1 DGKATLVPG
10 VMEHIERAGVHS
22 GDSMAVFPPVNLS
35 DRVISRMVAAACD
48 LAREI
53 GVRGLMNIQFVVAP
67 TEGSGGEAVPQILEV
82 NPRGSRTVPF
92 LAKVTG
98 IPMVDLATRAMMGQ
112 SLSELGYESGL
123 WRLDARG
130 RLHGAE
136 PEVRSKS
143 KGTVLS
149 EAEISRL
156 MDGTAVSRSLFS
168 GAPFYAVKA
177 PVFSFQKLARVEP
190 SLGPEMKSTGEIM
203 GIDSTFEGAL
213 YKSLV
218 ASGISLPTGGVV
230 VISVNDADKPAA
242 IEIAKSLSARGHE
255 IACTGGTHR
264 ALQAAGV
271 ASQRVA
277 KISEGSPHL
286 LDLVMSRRVSLL
298 INTPGTDAETEAE
311 ASRIRR
317 GCIETGVACITNI
330 DTAEALVKALPF
342 FEDLREPR
350 AFGSTSTSG
359 GRADLSGRRWVAAS
373 HVAELRHRFLE
384 FRDLLVDQFRE
395 ARRKLGEGSKGSV
408 LGNPVVVESFLGA
421 DSWGDVK
428 VELEGR
434 ARPKLK
440 AIHRGHPTTHAREV
454 RVFGEP
460 PEQREFVGAQ
470 RKIEAWG
477 PTSPGGRA
485 DDRLTRIEGQSPCRR
500 QPVGHDLG
508 RLVAKVLVI
517 GGSEVLHHR
526 EERKGAGRGGLP
538 PVDGELCTRPKEDL
552 GGLGRDAGGELA
564 KAKRPA
570 LGQVCENSRREH
582 PVKPEHVPVRHT
594 HPRVQRLR
602 SKADEVQHG
611 DLVLHGRGRSEGVLG

>member
-1 DGKATLVPG
+1 MLGSGPIRIGQGIEFDYSCVHCAWALQDMGYEAILLNNNPETVSTDFDTGDALYFEPGTLEDVLDVYRRESPIGVAVQFGGQTAINLAQGLHDRGLNILGTSAEAIALAEDRDQFERLLRRLGIPKPLGRAVRSLSEALEVAEEIGFPVLVRPSFVLGGRAMEIVFDAEQLRRFYRIAEDESPGQPVLIDKYMQGIEAEVDVISDGEATLVPG

-123 WRLDARG
+123 WRLDTRG

-156 MDGTAVSRSLFS
+156 SDGSADTRSLFS

-218 ASGISLPTGGVV
+218 ASGISLPSGGVV

-264 ALQAAGV
+264 SLQAAGV

-342 FEDLREPR
+342 FEDPSGVSCLRLDEY
-350 AFGSTSTSG
+350 FG
-359 GRADLSGRRWVAAS
+359 R
-373 HVAELRHRFLE
+373 
-384 FRDLLVDQFRE
+384 
-395 ARRKLGEGSKGSV
+395 
-408 LGNPVVVESFLGA
+408 
-421 DSWGDVK
+421 
-428 VELEGR
+428 
-434 ARPKLK
+434 
-440 AIHRGHPTTHAREV
+440 
-454 RVFGEP
+454 
-460 PEQREFVGAQ
+460 
-470 RKIEAWG
+470 
-477 PTSPGGRA
+477 
-485 DDRLTRIEGQSPCRR
+485 
-500 QPVGHDLG
+500 
-508 RLVAKVLVI
+508 
-517 GGSEVLHHR
+517 
-526 EERKGAGRGGLP
+526 
-538 PVDGELCTRPKEDL
+538 
-552 GGLGRDAGGELA
+552 
-564 KAKRPA
+564 
-570 LGQVCENSRREH
+570 
-582 PVKPEHVPVRHT
+582 
-594 HPRVQRLR
+594 
-602 SKADEVQHG
+602 
-611 DLVLHGRGRSEGVLG
+611 

>member
-1 DGKATLVPG
+1 MLGSGPIRIGQGIEFDYSCVHCAWALQDMGYEAILLNNNPETVSTDFDTGDALYFEPATLEDVLDVYRQESPIGVAVQFGGQTAINLAQGLHDRGLNILGTSAEAIALAEDRDQFERLLRRLGIPKPPGRAVRSLSEALEVAEEIGFPVLVRPSFVLGGRAMEIVFDAEQLRRFYRIAEDESPGQPVLIDKYMQGIEAEVDVISDGEATLVPG

-67 TEGSGGEAVPQILEV
+67 TEGSGGEAAPQILEV

-156 MDGTAVSRSLFS
+156 SDGSADTRSLFS

-218 ASGISLPTGGVV
+218 ASGISLPSGGVV

-264 ALQAAGV
+264 SLQAAGV

-342 FEDLREPR
+342 FEDPSGVSCLRLDEY
-350 AFGSTSTSG
+350 FG
-359 GRADLSGRRWVAAS
+359 R
-373 HVAELRHRFLE
+373 
-384 FRDLLVDQFRE
+384 
-395 ARRKLGEGSKGSV
+395 
-408 LGNPVVVESFLGA
+408 
-421 DSWGDVK
+421 
-428 VELEGR
+428 
-434 ARPKLK
+434 
-440 AIHRGHPTTHAREV
+440 
-454 RVFGEP
+454 
-460 PEQREFVGAQ
+460 
-470 RKIEAWG
+470 
-477 PTSPGGRA
+477 
-485 DDRLTRIEGQSPCRR
+485 
-500 QPVGHDLG
+500 
-508 RLVAKVLVI
+508 
-517 GGSEVLHHR
+517 
-526 EERKGAGRGGLP
+526 
-538 PVDGELCTRPKEDL
+538 
-552 GGLGRDAGGELA
+552 
-564 KAKRPA
+564 
-570 LGQVCENSRREH
+570 
-582 PVKPEHVPVRHT
+582 
-594 HPRVQRLR
+594 
-602 SKADEVQHG
+602 
-611 DLVLHGRGRSEGVLG
+611 

>member
-1 DGKATLVPG
+1 MPQKVLVLGSGPIRIGQGIEFDYSCVHCAWALQDMGYEAILLNNNPETVSTDFDTGDALYFEPGTLEDVLDVYRRESPIGVAVQFGGQTAINLAQGLHDRGLNILGTSAEAIALAEDRDQFERLLRRLGIPKPLGRAVRSLSEALEVAEEIGFPVLVRPSFVLGGRAMEIVFDAEQLRRFYRIAEDESPGQPVLIDKYMQGIEAEVDVISDGEATLVPG

-123 WRLDARG
+123 WRLDTRG

-156 MDGTAVSRSLFS
+156 SDGSADTRSLFS

-218 ASGISLPTGGVV
+218 ASGISLPSGGVV

-264 ALQAAGV
+264 SLQAAGV

-342 FEDLREPR
+342 FEDPSGVSCLRLDEY
-350 AFGSTSTSG
+350 FG
-359 GRADLSGRRWVAAS
+359 R
-373 HVAELRHRFLE
+373 
-384 FRDLLVDQFRE
+384 
-395 ARRKLGEGSKGSV
+395 
-408 LGNPVVVESFLGA
+408 
-421 DSWGDVK
+421 
-428 VELEGR
+428 
-434 ARPKLK
+434 
-440 AIHRGHPTTHAREV
+440 
-454 RVFGEP
+454 
-460 PEQREFVGAQ
+460 
-470 RKIEAWG
+470 
-477 PTSPGGRA
+477 
-485 DDRLTRIEGQSPCRR
+485 
-500 QPVGHDLG
+500 
-508 RLVAKVLVI
+508 
-517 GGSEVLHHR
+517 
-526 EERKGAGRGGLP
+526 
-538 PVDGELCTRPKEDL
+538 
-552 GGLGRDAGGELA
+552 
-564 KAKRPA
+564 
-570 LGQVCENSRREH
+570 
-582 PVKPEHVPVRHT
+582 
-594 HPRVQRLR
+594 
-602 SKADEVQHG
+602 
-611 DLVLHGRGRSEGVLG
+611 

>member
-1 DGKATLVPG
+1 MLGSGPIRIGQGIEFDYSCVHCAWALQDMGYEAILLNNNPETVSTDFDTGDALYFEPGTLEDVLDVYRRESPIGVAVQFGGQTAINLAQGLHDRGLNILGTSAEAIALAEDRDQFERLLRRLGIPKPLGRAVRSLSEALEVAEEIGFPVLVRPSFVLGGRAMEIVFDAEQLRRFYRIAEDESPGQPVLIDKYMQGIEAEVDVISDGEATLVPG

-67 TEGSGGEAVPQILEV
+67 AEGSAGEAVPQILEV

-92 LAKVTG
+92 LAKVSG

-149 EAEISRL
+149 EAEIARL
-156 MDGTAVSRSLFS
+156 SDGSADTRSLFS

-264 ALQAAGV
+264 SLQAAGV

-342 FEDLREPR
+342 FEDPSGVSCLRLDEY
-350 AFGSTSTSG
+350 FG
-359 GRADLSGRRWVAAS
+359 R
-373 HVAELRHRFLE
+373 
-384 FRDLLVDQFRE
+384 
-395 ARRKLGEGSKGSV
+395 
-408 LGNPVVVESFLGA
+408 
-421 DSWGDVK
+421 
-428 VELEGR
+428 
-434 ARPKLK
+434 
-440 AIHRGHPTTHAREV
+440 
-454 RVFGEP
+454 
-460 PEQREFVGAQ
+460 
-470 RKIEAWG
+470 
-477 PTSPGGRA
+477 
-485 DDRLTRIEGQSPCRR
+485 
-500 QPVGHDLG
+500 
-508 RLVAKVLVI
+508 
-517 GGSEVLHHR
+517 
-526 EERKGAGRGGLP
+526 
-538 PVDGELCTRPKEDL
+538 
-552 GGLGRDAGGELA
+552 
-564 KAKRPA
+564 
-570 LGQVCENSRREH
+570 
-582 PVKPEHVPVRHT
+582 
-594 HPRVQRLR
+594 
-602 SKADEVQHG
+602 
-611 DLVLHGRGRSEGVLG
+611 

>member
-1 DGKATLVPG
+1 MPQKVLVLGSGPIRIGQGIEFDYSCVHCAWALQDMGYEAILLNNNPETVSTDFDTGDALYFEPATLEDVLDVYRRESPIGVAVQFGGQTAINLAQGLHDRGLNILGTSAEAIALAEDRDQFERLLRRLGIPKPLGRAVRSLSEALEVAEEIGFPVLVRPSFVLGGRAMEIVFDAEQLRRFYRIAEDESPGQPVLIDKYMQGIEAEVDVISDGEATLVPG

-123 WRLDARG
+123 WRLDTRG

-218 ASGISLPTGGVV
+218 ASGISLPSGGVV

-342 FEDLREPR
+342 FEDPSGVSCLRLDEY
-350 AFGSTSTSG
+350 FG
-359 GRADLSGRRWVAAS
+359 R
-373 HVAELRHRFLE
+373 
-384 FRDLLVDQFRE
+384 
-395 ARRKLGEGSKGSV
+395 
-408 LGNPVVVESFLGA
+408 
-421 DSWGDVK
+421 
-428 VELEGR
+428 
-434 ARPKLK
+434 
-440 AIHRGHPTTHAREV
+440 
-454 RVFGEP
+454 
-460 PEQREFVGAQ
+460 
-470 RKIEAWG
+470 
-477 PTSPGGRA
+477 
-485 DDRLTRIEGQSPCRR
+485 
-500 QPVGHDLG
+500 
-508 RLVAKVLVI
+508 
-517 GGSEVLHHR
+517 
-526 EERKGAGRGGLP
+526 
-538 PVDGELCTRPKEDL
+538 
-552 GGLGRDAGGELA
+552 
-564 KAKRPA
+564 
-570 LGQVCENSRREH
+570 
-582 PVKPEHVPVRHT
+582 
-594 HPRVQRLR
+594 
-602 SKADEVQHG
+602 
-611 DLVLHGRGRSEGVLG
+611 

>member
-1 DGKATLVPG
+1 MPQKVLVLGSGPIRIGQGIEFDYSCVHCAWALQDMGYEAILLNNNPETVSTDFDTGDALYFEPGTLEDVLDVYRRESPIGVAVQFGGQTAINLAQGLHDRGLNILGTSAEAIALAEDRDQFERLLRRLGIPKPLGRAVRSLSEALEVAEEIGFPVLVRPSFVLGGRAMEIVFDAEQLRRFYRIAEDESPGQPVLIDKYMQGIEAEVDVISDGEATLVPG

-67 TEGSGGEAVPQILEV
+67 AEGSAGEAVPQILEV

-130 RLHGAE
+130 RLHGAV
-136 PEVRSKS
+136 PEVQSKS
-143 KGTVLS
+143 RGTVLS
-149 EAEISRL
+149 EAEIARL
-156 MDGTAVSRSLFS
+156 SDGSADTRSLFS

-264 ALQAAGV
+264 SLQAAGV

-342 FEDLREPR
+342 FEDPSGVSCLRLDEY
-350 AFGSTSTSG
+350 FG
-359 GRADLSGRRWVAAS
+359 R
-373 HVAELRHRFLE
+373 
-384 FRDLLVDQFRE
+384 
-395 ARRKLGEGSKGSV
+395 
-408 LGNPVVVESFLGA
+408 
-421 DSWGDVK
+421 
-428 VELEGR
+428 
-434 ARPKLK
+434 
-440 AIHRGHPTTHAREV
+440 
-454 RVFGEP
+454 
-460 PEQREFVGAQ
+460 
-470 RKIEAWG
+470 
-477 PTSPGGRA
+477 
-485 DDRLTRIEGQSPCRR
+485 
-500 QPVGHDLG
+500 
-508 RLVAKVLVI
+508 
-517 GGSEVLHHR
+517 
-526 EERKGAGRGGLP
+526 
-538 PVDGELCTRPKEDL
+538 
-552 GGLGRDAGGELA
+552 
-564 KAKRPA
+564 
-570 LGQVCENSRREH
+570 
-582 PVKPEHVPVRHT
+582 
-594 HPRVQRLR
+594 
-602 SKADEVQHG
+602 
-611 DLVLHGRGRSEGVLG
+611 

>member
-1 DGKATLVPG
+1 MLGSGPIRIGQGIEFDYSCVHCAWALQDMGYEAILLNNNPETVSTDFDTGDALYFEPATLEDVLDVYRRESPIGVAVQFGGQTAINLAQGLHDRGLNILGTSAEAIALAEDRDQFERLLRRLGIPKPPGRAVRSLSEALEVAEEIGFPVLVRPSFVLGGRAMEIVFDAEQLRRFYRIAEDESPGQPVLIDKYMQGIEAEVDVISDGEATLVPG

-156 MDGTAVSRSLFS
+156 SDGSADTRSLFS

-264 ALQAAGV
+264 TLQAAGV
-271 ASQRVA
+271 GSQRVA

-342 FEDLREPR
+342 FEDP
-350 AFGSTSTSG
+350 
-359 GRADLSGRRWVAAS
+359 
-373 HVAELRHRFLE
+373 
-384 FRDLLVDQFRE
+384 
-395 ARRKLGEGSKGSV
+395 LGVS
-408 LGNPVVVESFLGA
+408 
-421 DSWGDVK
+421 
-428 VELEGR
+428 
-434 ARPKLK
+434 
-440 AIHRGHPTTHAREV
+440 
-454 RVFGEP
+454 
-460 PEQREFVGAQ
+460 
-470 RKIEAWG
+470 
-477 PTSPGGRA
+477 
-485 DDRLTRIEGQSPCRR
+485 CRR
-500 QPVGHDLG
+500 LD
-508 RLVAKVLVI
+508 
-517 GGSEVLHHR
+517 EYF
-526 EERKGAGRGGLP
+526 
-538 PVDGELCTRPKEDL
+538 
-552 GGLGRDAGGELA
+552 
-564 KAKRPA
+564 
-570 LGQVCENSRREH
+570 GQ
-582 PVKPEHVPVRHT
+582 
-594 HPRVQRLR
+594 
-602 SKADEVQHG
+602 
-611 DLVLHGRGRSEGVLG
+611 

>member
-1 DGKATLVPG
+1 MLGSGPIRIGQGIEFDYSCVHCAWALQDMGYEAILLNNNPETVSTDFDTGDALYFEPATLEDVMDVYRRESPIGVAVQFGGQTAINLAQGLHDRGLNILGTSAEAIALAEDRDQFERLLRRLGIPKPLGRAVRSLSEALEVAEEIGFPVLVRPSFVLGGRAMEIVFDAEQLRRFYRIAEDESPGQPVLIDKYMQGIEAEVDVISDGEATLVPG

-123 WRLDARG
+123 WRLDTRG

-156 MDGTAVSRSLFS
+156 SDGSADTRSLFS

-218 ASGISLPTGGVV
+218 ASGISLPSGGVV

-264 ALQAAGV
+264 SLQAAGV

-342 FEDLREPR
+342 FEDPSGVSCLRLDEY
-350 AFGSTSTSG
+350 FG
-359 GRADLSGRRWVAAS
+359 R
-373 HVAELRHRFLE
+373 
-384 FRDLLVDQFRE
+384 
-395 ARRKLGEGSKGSV
+395 
-408 LGNPVVVESFLGA
+408 
-421 DSWGDVK
+421 
-428 VELEGR
+428 
-434 ARPKLK
+434 
-440 AIHRGHPTTHAREV
+440 
-454 RVFGEP
+454 
-460 PEQREFVGAQ
+460 
-470 RKIEAWG
+470 
-477 PTSPGGRA
+477 
-485 DDRLTRIEGQSPCRR
+485 
-500 QPVGHDLG
+500 
-508 RLVAKVLVI
+508 
-517 GGSEVLHHR
+517 
-526 EERKGAGRGGLP
+526 
-538 PVDGELCTRPKEDL
+538 
-552 GGLGRDAGGELA
+552 
-564 KAKRPA
+564 
-570 LGQVCENSRREH
+570 
-582 PVKPEHVPVRHT
+582 
-594 HPRVQRLR
+594 
-602 SKADEVQHG
+602 
-611 DLVLHGRGRSEGVLG
+611 

>member
-1 DGKATLVPG
+1 MPQKVLVLGSGPIRIGQGIEFDYSCVHCAWALQDMGYEAILLNNNPETVSTDFDTGDALYFEPATLEDVLDVYRRESPIGVAVQFGGQTAINLAQGLHDRGLNILGTSAEAIALAEDRDQFERLLRRLGIPKPLGRAVRSLSEALEVAEEIGFPVLVRPSFVLGGRAMEIVFDAEQLRRFYRIAEDESPGQPVLIDKYMQGIEAEVDVISDGEATLVPG

-67 TEGSGGEAVPQILEV
+67 AEGSAGEAVPQILEV

-92 LAKVTG
+92 LAKVSG

-149 EAEISRL
+149 EAEIARL
-156 MDGTAVSRSLFS
+156 SDGSADTRSLFS

-264 ALQAAGV
+264 SLQAAGV

-342 FEDLREPR
+342 FEDPSGVSCLRLDEY
-350 AFGSTSTSG
+350 FG
-359 GRADLSGRRWVAAS
+359 R
-373 HVAELRHRFLE
+373 
-384 FRDLLVDQFRE
+384 
-395 ARRKLGEGSKGSV
+395 
-408 LGNPVVVESFLGA
+408 
-421 DSWGDVK
+421 
-428 VELEGR
+428 
-434 ARPKLK
+434 
-440 AIHRGHPTTHAREV
+440 
-454 RVFGEP
+454 
-460 PEQREFVGAQ
+460 
-470 RKIEAWG
+470 
-477 PTSPGGRA
+477 
-485 DDRLTRIEGQSPCRR
+485 
-500 QPVGHDLG
+500 
-508 RLVAKVLVI
+508 
-517 GGSEVLHHR
+517 
-526 EERKGAGRGGLP
+526 
-538 PVDGELCTRPKEDL
+538 
-552 GGLGRDAGGELA
+552 
-564 KAKRPA
+564 
-570 LGQVCENSRREH
+570 
-582 PVKPEHVPVRHT
+582 
-594 HPRVQRLR
+594 
-602 SKADEVQHG
+602 
-611 DLVLHGRGRSEGVLG
+611 

>member
-1 DGKATLVPG
+1 MPQKVLVLGSGPIRIGQGIEFDYSCVHCAWALQDMGYEAILLNNNPETVSTDFDTGDALYFEPATLEDVMDVYRRESPIGVAVQFGGQTAINLAQGLHDRGLNILGTSAEAIALAEDRDQFERLLRRLGIPKPPGRAVRSLSEALEVAEEIGFPVLVRPSFVLGGRAMEIVFDAEQLRRFYRIAEDESPGQPVLIDKYMQGIEAEVDVISDGEATLVPG

-67 TEGSGGEAVPQILEV
+67 AEGSAGEAVPQNLEV

-92 LAKVTG
+92 LAKVSG

-156 MDGTAVSRSLFS
+156 MDGSADTRSLFS

-218 ASGISLPTGGVV
+218 ASGISLPSGGVV

-264 ALQAAGV
+264 SLQAAGV

-342 FEDLREPR
+342 FEDPSGVSCLRLDEY
-350 AFGSTSTSG
+350 FG
-359 GRADLSGRRWVAAS
+359 R
-373 HVAELRHRFLE
+373 
-384 FRDLLVDQFRE
+384 
-395 ARRKLGEGSKGSV
+395 
-408 LGNPVVVESFLGA
+408 
-421 DSWGDVK
+421 
-428 VELEGR
+428 
-434 ARPKLK
+434 
-440 AIHRGHPTTHAREV
+440 
-454 RVFGEP
+454 
-460 PEQREFVGAQ
+460 
-470 RKIEAWG
+470 
-477 PTSPGGRA
+477 
-485 DDRLTRIEGQSPCRR
+485 
-500 QPVGHDLG
+500 
-508 RLVAKVLVI
+508 
-517 GGSEVLHHR
+517 
-526 EERKGAGRGGLP
+526 
-538 PVDGELCTRPKEDL
+538 
-552 GGLGRDAGGELA
+552 
-564 KAKRPA
+564 
-570 LGQVCENSRREH
+570 
-582 PVKPEHVPVRHT
+582 
-594 HPRVQRLR
+594 
-602 SKADEVQHG
+602 
-611 DLVLHGRGRSEGVLG
+611 

>member
-1 DGKATLVPG
+1 VLGSGPIRIGQGIEFDYSCVHCAWALQDMGYEAILLNNNPETVSTDFDTGDALYFEPATLEDVLDVYRRESPIGVAVQFGGQTAINLAQGLHDRGLNILGTSAEAIALAEDRDQFERLLRRLGIPKPLGRAVRSLSEALEVAEEIGFPVLVRPSFVLGGRAMEIVFDAEQLRRFYRIAEDESPGQPVLIDKYMQGIEAEVDVISDGEATLVPG

-67 TEGSGGEAVPQILEV
+67 AEGSAGEAVPQILEV

-92 LAKVTG
+92 LAKVSG

-149 EAEISRL
+149 EAEIARL
-156 MDGTAVSRSLFS
+156 SDGSADTRSLFS

-264 ALQAAGV
+264 SLQAAGV

-342 FEDLREPR
+342 FEDPSGVSCLRLDEY
-350 AFGSTSTSG
+350 FG
-359 GRADLSGRRWVAAS
+359 R
-373 HVAELRHRFLE
+373 
-384 FRDLLVDQFRE
+384 
-395 ARRKLGEGSKGSV
+395 
-408 LGNPVVVESFLGA
+408 
-421 DSWGDVK
+421 
-428 VELEGR
+428 
-434 ARPKLK
+434 
-440 AIHRGHPTTHAREV
+440 
-454 RVFGEP
+454 
-460 PEQREFVGAQ
+460 
-470 RKIEAWG
+470 
-477 PTSPGGRA
+477 
-485 DDRLTRIEGQSPCRR
+485 
-500 QPVGHDLG
+500 
-508 RLVAKVLVI
+508 
-517 GGSEVLHHR
+517 
-526 EERKGAGRGGLP
+526 
-538 PVDGELCTRPKEDL
+538 
-552 GGLGRDAGGELA
+552 
-564 KAKRPA
+564 
-570 LGQVCENSRREH
+570 
-582 PVKPEHVPVRHT
+582 
-594 HPRVQRLR
+594 
-602 SKADEVQHG
+602 
-611 DLVLHGRGRSEGVLG
+611 

>member
-1 DGKATLVPG
+1 MLGSGPIRIGQGIEFDYSCVHCAWALQDMGYEAILLNNNPETVSTDFDTGDALYFEPATLEDVLDVYRRESPIGVAVQFGGQTAINLAQGLHDRGLNILGTSAEAIALAEDRDQFERLLRRLGIPKPLGRAVRSLSEALEVAEEIGFPVLVRPSFVLGGRAMEIVFDAEQLRRFYRIAEDESPGQPVLIDKYMQGIEAEVDVISDGEATLVPG

-67 TEGSGGEAVPQILEV
+67 AEGSAGEAVPQILEV

-92 LAKVTG
+92 LAKVSG

-149 EAEISRL
+149 EAEIARL
-156 MDGTAVSRSLFS
+156 SDGSADTRSLFS

-264 ALQAAGV
+264 SLQAAGV

-342 FEDLREPR
+342 FEDPSGVSCLRLDEY
-350 AFGSTSTSG
+350 FG
-359 GRADLSGRRWVAAS
+359 R
-373 HVAELRHRFLE
+373 
-384 FRDLLVDQFRE
+384 
-395 ARRKLGEGSKGSV
+395 
-408 LGNPVVVESFLGA
+408 
-421 DSWGDVK
+421 
-428 VELEGR
+428 
-434 ARPKLK
+434 
-440 AIHRGHPTTHAREV
+440 
-454 RVFGEP
+454 
-460 PEQREFVGAQ
+460 
-470 RKIEAWG
+470 
-477 PTSPGGRA
+477 
-485 DDRLTRIEGQSPCRR
+485 
-500 QPVGHDLG
+500 
-508 RLVAKVLVI
+508 
-517 GGSEVLHHR
+517 
-526 EERKGAGRGGLP
+526 
-538 PVDGELCTRPKEDL
+538 
-552 GGLGRDAGGELA
+552 
-564 KAKRPA
+564 
-570 LGQVCENSRREH
+570 
-582 PVKPEHVPVRHT
+582 
-594 HPRVQRLR
+594 
-602 SKADEVQHG
+602 
-611 DLVLHGRGRSEGVLG
+611 

>member
-1 DGKATLVPG
+1 MLGSGPIRIGQGIEFDYSCVHCAWALQDMGYQAILLNNNPETVSTDFDTGDALYFEPATLEDVLDVYRRESPIGVAVQFGGQTAINLAQGLHDRGLKVLGTSAEAIALAEDRDQFERLLRRLGIPKPPGRAVRSLSEALDVADEIGYPVLVRPSFVLGGRAMEIVFEVEQLQRFYRIAEDESPGQPVLIDKYMQGIEAEVDVISDGKATLVPG

-35 DRVISRMVAAACD
+35 DRVISGMVAAACD

-123 WRLDARG
+123 WRLDACG
-130 RLHGAE
+130 KLHGAV

-143 KGTVLS
+143 KGTILS
-149 EAEISRL
+149 EAEIARL
-156 MDGTAVSRSLFS
+156 ADGGADSRSLFS
-168 GAPFYAVKA
+168 GAPFHAVKA

-242 IEIAKSLSARGHE
+242 VEIAKSLSSRGYE
-255 IACTGGTHR
+255 LACTGGTHR
-264 ALQAAGV
+264 ALQDSGV

-342 FEDLREPR
+342 FEDPSGVSCLR
-350 AFGSTSTSG
+350 
-359 GRADLSGRRWVAAS
+359 
-373 HVAELRHRFLE
+373 LE
-384 FRDLLVDQFRE
+384 EYF
-395 ARRKLGEGSKGSV
+395 
-408 LGNPVVVESFLGA
+408 
-421 DSWGDVK
+421 
-428 VELEGR
+428 
-434 ARPKLK
+434 
-440 AIHRGHPTTHAREV
+440 
-454 RVFGEP
+454 
-460 PEQREFVGAQ
+460 
-470 RKIEAWG
+470 
-477 PTSPGGRA
+477 
-485 DDRLTRIEGQSPCRR
+485 GQS
-500 QPVGHDLG
+500 
-508 RLVAKVLVI
+508 
-517 GGSEVLHHR
+517 S
-526 EERKGAGRGGLP
+526 
-538 PVDGELCTRPKEDL
+538 
-552 GGLGRDAGGELA
+552 
-564 KAKRPA
+564 
-570 LGQVCENSRREH
+570 
-582 PVKPEHVPVRHT
+582 
-594 HPRVQRLR
+594 
-602 SKADEVQHG
+602 
-611 DLVLHGRGRSEGVLG
+611 

>member
-1 DGKATLVPG
+1 MDVYRRESPIGVAVQFGGQTAINLAQGLHDRGLNILGTSAEAIALAEDRDQFERLLRRLGIPKPPGRAVRSLSEALEVAEEIGFPVLVRPSFVLGGRAMEIVFDAEQLRRFYRIAEDESPGQPVLIDKYMQGIEAEVDVISDGEATLVPG

-67 TEGSGGEAVPQILEV
+67 AEGSAGEAVPQNLEV

-92 LAKVTG
+92 LAKVSG

-156 MDGTAVSRSLFS
+156 MDGSADTRSLFS

-218 ASGISLPTGGVV
+218 ASGISLPSGGVV

-264 ALQAAGV
+264 SLQAAGV

-342 FEDLREPR
+342 FEDPSGVSCLRLDEY
-350 AFGSTSTSG
+350 FG
-359 GRADLSGRRWVAAS
+359 R
-373 HVAELRHRFLE
+373 
-384 FRDLLVDQFRE
+384 
-395 ARRKLGEGSKGSV
+395 
-408 LGNPVVVESFLGA
+408 
-421 DSWGDVK
+421 
-428 VELEGR
+428 
-434 ARPKLK
+434 
-440 AIHRGHPTTHAREV
+440 
-454 RVFGEP
+454 
-460 PEQREFVGAQ
+460 
-470 RKIEAWG
+470 
-477 PTSPGGRA
+477 
-485 DDRLTRIEGQSPCRR
+485 
-500 QPVGHDLG
+500 
-508 RLVAKVLVI
+508 
-517 GGSEVLHHR
+517 
-526 EERKGAGRGGLP
+526 
-538 PVDGELCTRPKEDL
+538 
-552 GGLGRDAGGELA
+552 
-564 KAKRPA
+564 
-570 LGQVCENSRREH
+570 
-582 PVKPEHVPVRHT
+582 
-594 HPRVQRLR
+594 
-602 SKADEVQHG
+602 
-611 DLVLHGRGRSEGVLG
+611 